1 MKLSPP
7 PKAPSATF
15 LLRGNNCP
23 QIPKSISTSPFQMQK
38 QHFISLYSGQCSKTF
53 VDIEAHSHDVRL
65 MHASVADRCGA
76 KN

>member
-1 MKLSPP
+1 
-7 PKAPSATF
+7 
-15 LLRGNNCP
+15 
-23 QIPKSISTSPFQMQK
+23 MQK

-65 MHASVADRCGA
+65 MHASVADRCGS